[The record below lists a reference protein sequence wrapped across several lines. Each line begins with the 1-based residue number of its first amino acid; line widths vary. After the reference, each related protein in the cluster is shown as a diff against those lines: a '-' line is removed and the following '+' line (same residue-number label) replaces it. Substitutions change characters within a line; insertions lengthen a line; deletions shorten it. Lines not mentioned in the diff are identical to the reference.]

1 MTTNV
6 NSLFK
11 SANEFL
17 VLFEFDHNPR
27 YEGVMNLRDEK
38 VGFSVQRAYPSDLRY
53 KPPLTK
59 KGKPDT
65 VALIY
70 VIYGNLNGSTTD
82 AHDLQHFPITIRI
95 VKHNKY
101 ISQHYDY
108 NFEDEECPTE
118 ESIRQSK
125 TLPQPIGLDYID
137 DFYFSHE
144 TGKFIDHNKKQ
155 YSGIELLDKVFV
167 DHCNTIHP
175 IKGIKLRTKL
185 KTQSGLV
192 KLLSFLVEKILWLLT
207 KVFGRTI
214 GEEKNYSAFVHGY
227 SREHFKK
234 LSTESID
241 IFGYKASKSVIVL
254 FSILVAVIYAIKYK
268 FGLKSE
274 YLENI
279 ASSTFLA
286 PLHLIVLLW
295 IMDFVVPHGIFVF
308 LNWLIKLRT
317 AVRLRRLRYP

>member
-1 MTTNV
+1 MTANV
-6 NSLFK
+6 NGLFK
-11 SANEFL
+11 NADEFL
-17 VLFEFDHNPR
+17 ALFQLDHNPS
-27 YEGVMNLRDEK
+27 YEGVMHLRDAK
-38 VGFSVQRAYPSDLRY
+38 IGFSVQRAYPTDIRY

-59 KGKPDT
+59 KGKPDV

-70 VIYGNLNGSTTD
+70 VTYGDLNGPTTG
-82 AHDLQHFPITIRI
+82 HDLRHFPITIRI
-95 VKHNKY
+95 VKYNRY
-101 ISQHYDY
+101 ISHHFDY

-118 ESIRQSK
+118 ESVRQSK
-125 TLPQPIGLDYID
+125 TSPQPIGLDYID

-144 TGKFIDHNKKQ
+144 AGKFIDHNKRQ
-155 YSGIELLDKVFV
+155 YSGVELLNKVFL

-175 IKGIKLRTKL
+175 IKGIRLRAKL

-192 KLLSFLVEKILWLLT
+192 KILSFLIEKILWALN

-214 GEEKNYSAFVHGY
+214 DEEKSYSAFVHGY
-227 SREHFKK
+227 KREHFKK

-254 FSILVAVIYAIKYK
+254 FCILVAVIYAIKYK
-268 FGLKSE
+268 YGLKSG

-279 ASSTFLA
+279 ASSKFLA
-286 PLHLIVLLW
+286 PLHLIILLW
-295 IMDFVVPHGIFVF
+295 IMDVLVPNGVFIF

-317 AVRLRRLRYP
+317 ALRLRKFKYP